1 MRPFA
6 LIPTFPT
13 ILTGLFAAALSTQAA
28 AGQNLVVNGD
38 FREGVSAWSR
48 LDLVSFSAGGAASP
62 GSARIELPNR
72 PEGDVAMLQCVAVEG
87 HRLYD
92 LSAAARLPEWPGH
105 SGGVSLRLQWH
116 AAPGC
121 LGPTLRGAPSLDFS
135 YTEPAGWQVKERRRI
150 PAPENAAS
158 ALVVIVARSAGEEPY
173 PIFVD
178 DVVLRRS
185 VEDEDLFIPT
195 AASVRGAKG
204 ERFETDLWVHN
215 PAPAARIFALTF
227 WRDGRPTTPF
237 FLTVGAKRTRH
248 LPDVLS
254 TVLGQRDAA
263 GTLQVSYDFRG
274 GPMLVS
280 SRVVT
285 VNPESPGNGTVI
297 PALRKDEA
305 RTSALFHGISGAR
318 HDLAGSFRV
327 NAGAFNP
334 HDAPVEAVFALHDGD
349 GIELGTFTRTLAPG
363 AWLQVNDV
371 FREVGAEGIAT
382 EGAMLAFSA
391 RLPVFPF
398 VIAVDDRSGDGTFVE
413 ARDVPLLP

>member
-6 LIPTFPT
+6 TSLT
-13 ILTGLFAAALSTQAA
+13 ILSGLLASALSAQAVQAA
-28 AGQNLVVNGD
+28 NLLSNGD
-38 FREGVSAWSR
+38 FREGLSSWSR
-48 LDLVSFSAGGAASP
+48 LNVVSYSAGGAASP

-72 PEGDVAMLQCVAVEG
+72 PEGSDAMLQCVAVEG

-92 LSAAARLPEWPGH
+92 LSAAARLPQWPGH
-105 SGGVSLRLQWH
+105 SGGVSLRVQWH

-150 PAPENAAS
+150 PAPQDAVS
-158 ALVVIVARSAGEEPY
+158 ALVVVVAHSAGEEPY

-185 VEDEDLFIPT
+185 VEREDLFIPT

-215 PAPAARIFALTF
+215 PAPAARIFVLTF
-227 WRDGRPTTPF
+227 WRDGHPTTPF
-237 FLTVGAKRTRH
+237 FLAVGAKQTRH

-263 GTLQVSYDFRG
+263 GTLQVSYYDTRG
-274 GPMLVS
+274 GPLLVT

-297 PALRKDEA
+297 PALRNDEA
-305 RTSALFHGISGAR
+305 RTSALFPGLSGAQ
-318 HDLAGSFRV
+318 DDASGPFRV

-334 HDAPVEAVFALHDGD
+334 HAAPVEAVFGLYDGD
-349 GIELGTFTRTLAPG
+349 GTELGVFTRTLEPG

>member
-6 LIPTFPT
+6 ASLT
-13 ILTGLFAAALSTQAA
+13 ILSGLLASALSAHAVQA
-28 AGQNLVVNGD
+28 GNLLSNGD
-38 FREGVSAWSR
+38 FRESISSWSR

-62 GSARIELPNR
+62 GSARITLPSR
-72 PEGDVAMLQCVAVEG
+72 PEGADVMLQCVAVEG
-87 HRLYD
+87 YRLYD
-92 LSAAARLPEWPGH
+92 LSGAARLPEWPGH

-116 AAPGC
+116 AAPNC
-121 LGPTLRGAPSLDFS
+121 QGPTLRGAPSLDFS
-135 YTEPAGWQVKERRRI
+135 YTEPTGWQVKERRRI
-150 PAPENAAS
+150 PAPQEAVS
-158 ALVVIVARSAGEEPY
+158 ALVVVVARAAGEEPY

-185 VEDEDLFIPT
+185 VEDEDFFIPT

-215 PAPAARIFALTF
+215 PAPADRVFALTL
-227 WRDGRPTTPF
+227 WRDGRPTTPVV
-237 FLTVGAKRTRH
+237 LHVGAKQTRH

-254 TVLGQRDAA
+254 TMLGQRDAA
-263 GTLQVSYDFRG
+263 GTLQFSYDLRG

-285 VNPESPGNGTVI
+285 VNPESPGNGTGI
-297 PALRKDEA
+297 PALRRDEA
-305 RTSALFHGISGAR
+305 RTSAIFPGLSGAR
-318 HDLAGSFRV
+318 DDASGAFRV

-334 HDAPVEAVFALHDGD
+334 HAAPVEAVVGLYDGD
-349 GIELGTFTRTLAPG
+349 GTELGTFTRTLGPG
-363 AWLQVNDV
+363 EWLQVNDV
-371 FREVGAEGIAT
+371 FREVGAGGFAT
-382 EGAMLAFSA
+382 EGATLAFSA

-398 VIAVDDRSGDGTFVE
+398 VIAVDNRSGDGTFIA

>member
-6 LIPTFPT
+6 ASLT
-13 ILTGLFAAALSTQAA
+13 ILSGLLASALSAHA
-28 AGQNLVVNGD
+28 VRAENLLSNGD
-38 FREGVSAWSR
+38 FREGISSWSR
-48 LDLVSFSAGGAASP
+48 LDLVSYSAGGAASP
-62 GSARIELPNR
+62 GSARITLPSR
-72 PEGDVAMLQCVAVEG
+72 PEGADAMLQCVAVEG
-87 HRLYD
+87 YRLYD

-116 AAPGC
+116 ADPNC
-121 LGPTLRGAPSLDFS
+121 QGPTLRGAPSLDFS

-150 PAPENAAS
+150 PAPQEAVS
-158 ALVVIVARSAGEEPY
+158 ALVVVVARSAGEEPY

-185 VEDEDLFIPT
+185 VENEDFFIPT

-215 PAPAARIFALTF
+215 PAPADRMFVLTL
-227 WRDGRPTTPF
+227 WRDGRPTTPVV
-237 FLTVGAKRTRH
+237 LHVGAKQTRH

-254 TVLGQRDAA
+254 TMLGQRDAA
-263 GTLQVSYDFRG
+263 GTLQFSYDLRG

-285 VNPESPGNGTVI
+285 VNPESPGNGTGI
-297 PALRKDEA
+297 PALRRDEA
-305 RTSALFHGISGAR
+305 RTSALFPGLSGAR
-318 HDLAGSFRV
+318 DDASGAFRV

-334 HDAPVEAVFALHDGD
+334 HAAPVEAIFGLYDGD
-349 GIELGTFTRTLAPG
+349 GTELGTFTRTLGPG
-363 AWLQVNDV
+363 EWLQVNDV
-371 FREVGAEGIAT
+371 FREVGAGGFAT
-382 EGAMLAFSA
+382 EGASLTFFA

-398 VIAVDDRSGDGTFVE
+398 VIAVDNRSGDGTFIA